1 MNRFVAV
8 PGASEHQLGLAMD
21 VNRVNAAGLKASFG
35 KTKEGI
41 WLAENCWRFGFILRY
56 QQEWEDVTG
65 YGYEPWHI
73 RYVGAEHALRIRELN
88 IPFEE
93 YIEALRR
100 LNEEK
105 LFDEESE

>member
-1 MNRFVAV
+1 M
-8 PGASEHQLGLAMD
+8 
-21 VNRVNAAGLKASFG
+21 
-35 KTKEGI
+35 
-41 WLAENCWRFGFILRY
+41 
-56 QQEWEDVTG
+56 TG